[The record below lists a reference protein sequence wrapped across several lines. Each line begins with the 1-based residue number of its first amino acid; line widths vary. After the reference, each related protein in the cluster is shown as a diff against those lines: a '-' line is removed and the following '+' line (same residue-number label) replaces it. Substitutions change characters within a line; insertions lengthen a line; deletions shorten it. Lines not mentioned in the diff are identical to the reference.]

1 VTLTACDGRPSPRGG
16 RRREKALEGGGS
28 RVAFPSMWQLMNT
41 VRHYPWGSRTVI
53 PELLGEQSPADRPY
67 AELWMGAH
75 PDAPSVLS
83 DGTPLDKAIAQ
94 RSEALLGPE
103 VRERFGD
110 RLPFL
115 MKVLAAEQPLSL
127 QAHPTN
133 EQAQAGFAAEEA
145 AGVPRDDSTRTFKDP
160 FHKPE
165 LLLALTPF
173 EALCGFRPV
182 EESLHCLAKLQVPE
196 LKPTIAALA
205 RGGLRAAIPQL
216 LALPPEH
223 RAALVS
229 AVAVAAARF
238 VAAHDPEFINTYRW
252 AASLAE
258 TYPGDPGVV
267 ISLMCNHLKLA
278 PGEAVFLPAG
288 NLHAYL
294 SGAGVEVMASSDN
307 VLRGGLTG
315 KHVDLAALIEVL
327 DFTDGRVPV
336 IHPVLGPGGLR
347 YPVPV
352 EDFDLTRIQLD
363 GQSGALTTRGP
374 QVLLCTEGTAVL
386 SSADEE
392 LSVAQGQSAFV
403 PAGAPVSARGPA
415 VLYRATTNLA

>member
-1 VTLTACDGRPSPRGG
+1 MWLLTNTL
-16 RRREKALEGGGS
+16 
-28 RVAFPSMWQLMNT
+28 
-41 VRHYPWGSRTVI
+41 RHYPWGSRTVI
-53 PELLGEQSPADRPY
+53 PELLGEPCPADRPY

-83 DGTPLDKAIAQ
+83 NGTPLDKAI
-94 RSEALLGPE
+94 ETEPDALLGTE
-103 VRERFGD
+103 VRERFGT

-127 QAHPTN
+127 QAHPTS
-133 EQAQAGFAAEEA
+133 EQAGVGFAAEEA
-145 AGVPRDDSTRTFKDP
+145 AGVPRDEPTRTFKDP

-165 LLLALTPF
+165 LLLALTTF

-182 EESLHCLAKLQVPE
+182 EESVHCLAKLQVPE
-196 LKPTIAALA
+196 LRPTIAALA

-216 LALPPEH
+216 LALNPEH
-223 RAALVS
+223 RSMLVT
-229 AVAVAAARF
+229 AVAEAAARF
-238 VAAHDPEFINTYRW
+238 VSAHDPEFINTYRW

-267 ISLMCNHLKLA
+267 ISLLCNHLKLA

-327 DFTDGRVPV
+327 DFADGRVPV

-352 EDFDLTRIQLD
+352 DDFDLTRVQLD
-363 GQSGALTTRGP
+363 AQSGSLTTRGP

-386 SSADEE
+386 TSPEGE
-392 LSVAQGQSAFV
+392 VTVQQGGSAFV
-403 PAGAPVSARGPA
+403 PAGTPVTARGPA
-415 VLYRATTNLA
+415 VLYRTTTGLS

>member
-1 VTLTACDGRPSPRGG
+1 
-16 RRREKALEGGGS
+16 
-28 RVAFPSMWQLMNT
+28 MWQLMNT

-53 PELLGEQSPADRPY
+53 PELLGENSPAERPY

-83 DGTPLDKAIAQ
+83 NGTPLDKAIEEQ
-94 RSEALLGPE
+94 PEVLLGAA
-103 VRERFGD
+103 VRDRFGT

-133 EQAQAGFAAEEA
+133 EQARAGFAAEEA
-145 AGVPRDDSTRTFKDP
+145 AGVPRDDATRTFKDP

-165 LLLALTPF
+165 LLLALTTF

-216 LALPPEH
+216 IALSPEH
-223 RAALVS
+223 RTTLVG
-229 AVAVAAARF
+229 AVAAAAGRF
-238 VAAHDPEFINTYRW
+238 VAAHDPEFINTYGW

-352 EDFDLTRIQLD
+352 ADFDLTRCQLD
-363 GQSGALTTRGP
+363 TQSGSLTTAGP

-386 SSADEE
+386 TSADGEVTLE
-392 LSVAQGQSAFV
+392 KGGSAFV
-403 PAGAPVSARGPA
+403 PAGIPVTAHGPA

>member
-1 VTLTACDGRPSPRGG
+1 
-16 RRREKALEGGGS
+16 
-28 RVAFPSMWQLMNT
+28 MWQLSNG
-41 VRHYPWGSRTVI
+41 VRYYPWGSRTVI
-53 PELLGEQSPADRPY
+53 PELLGLPAPADRPH
-67 AELWMGAH
+67 AELWVGAH
-75 PDAPSVLS
+75 PDQPSRLT
-83 DGTPLDKAIAQ
+83 DGRPLDRAIAADPK
-94 RSEALLGPE
+94 ALLGAH
-103 VRERFGD
+103 VVERFGA
-110 RLPFL
+110 RLPFM
-115 MKVLAAEQPLSL
+115 MKVLAAESPLSL
-127 QAHPTN
+127 QAHPTTA
-133 EQAQAGFAAEEA
+133 QAEAGFAAEEA
-145 AGVPRDDSTRTFKDP
+145 AGIPRVDPTRTFTDP

-165 LLLALTPF
+165 LLVALTQF

-205 RGGLRAAIPQL
+205 RGGLRAVIPQL
-216 LALPPEH
+216 LALSGARRTE
-223 RAALVS
+223 LVA
-229 AVAVAAARF
+229 AVAGAAARF
-238 VAAHDPEFINTYRW
+238 VAAGDPEFVNTYRW
-252 AASLAE
+252 AARVAE

-336 IHPVLGPGGLR
+336 LQPVPGPGGLR

-352 EDFDLTRIQLD
+352 EDFDLTRSRLD
-363 GQSGALTTRGP
+363 RTRSTLTADGP
-374 QVLLCTEGTAVL
+374 QLLLCTEGTVVL
-386 SSADEE
+386 SSADGE
-392 LSVAQGQSAFV
+392 LTLEKGQSAFV
-403 PAGAPVSARGPA
+403 PAGAPLGIRGPG
-415 VLYRATTNLA
+415 VIYRATTNLT

>member
-1 VTLTACDGRPSPRGG
+1 
-16 RRREKALEGGGS
+16 
-28 RVAFPSMWQLMNT
+28 MWQLSNG
-41 VRHYPWGSRTVI
+41 VRFYPWGSRTVI
-53 PELLGEQSPADRPY
+53 PELLGEPVPAERPH
-67 AELWMGAH
+67 AELWIGAH
-75 PDAPSVLS
+75 PDEPSVLA
-83 DGTPLDKAIAQ
+83 DGRPLDKAIA
-94 RSEALLGPE
+94 EEPAELLGTP
-103 VRERFGD
+103 VVERFGA

-115 MKVLAAEQPLSL
+115 MKVLAAETPLSL
-127 QAHPTN
+127 QAHPTT
-133 EQAQAGFAAEEA
+133 EQAEAGYAAEEA
-145 AGVPRDDSTRTFKDP
+145 AGIPHDDPTRTFKDP

-165 LLLALTPF
+165 LLLALTTF

-216 LALPPEH
+216 LALPGE
-223 RAALVS
+223 RRTELVA
-229 AVAVAAARF
+229 AVATAAGRF

-252 AASLAE
+252 AATLAE

-307 VLRGGLTG
+307 VLRGGLTA

-327 DFTDGRVPV
+327 DFSDGRVPV

-352 EDFDLTRIQLD
+352 QDFDLTRCQLD
-363 GQSGALTTRGP
+363 EQAGTLTTRGP
-374 QVLLCTEGTAVL
+374 QLLLCTEGTAVL
-386 SSADEE
+386 ASVDGE
-392 LSVAQGQSAFV
+392 LTLAKGRAAFV
-403 PAGAPVSARGPA
+403 PAGAPVAARGPA
-415 VLYRATTNLA
+415 VLYRATTAIS

>member
-1 VTLTACDGRPSPRGG
+1 
-16 RRREKALEGGGS
+16 
-28 RVAFPSMWQLMNT
+28 MWQLSNG
-41 VRHYPWGSRTVI
+41 VRYYPWGSRTVI
-53 PELLGEQSPADRPY
+53 PELLGEPVPADRPH
-67 AELWMGAH
+67 AELWVGAH
-75 PDAPSVLS
+75 PDEPSTLS
-83 DGTPLDKAIAQ
+83 DGRPLDKAIAEDPD
-94 RSEALLGPE
+94 RLLGPAVVE
-103 VRERFGD
+103 QFGA

-115 MKVLAAEQPLSL
+115 LKVLAADAPLSL
-127 QAHPTN
+127 QAHPTT
-133 EQAQAGFAAEEA
+133 AQAEVGYAAEEA
-145 AGVPRDDSTRTFKDP
+145 AGIPHDDPTRTFKDP

-165 LLLALTPF
+165 LLLALTTF

-216 LALPPEH
+216 LALSG
-223 RAALVS
+223 RRRTQLVE
-229 AVAVAAARF
+229 AVAARAATF

-252 AASLAE
+252 AATLAE
-258 TYPGDPGVV
+258 SYPGDPGVV

-307 VLRGGLTG
+307 VLRGGLTA

-327 DFTDGRVPV
+327 DFTDGKVPV
-336 IHPVLGPGGLR
+336 MHPVLGPGGLR

-352 EDFDLTRIQLD
+352 QDFDLTRVHLD
-363 GQSGALTTRGP
+363 EQAGTLTTRGP
-374 QVLLCTEGTAVL
+374 QLLLCTEGTAVL
-386 SSADEE
+386 TSVDGE
-392 LSVAQGQSAFV
+392 LTLEKGRAAFL
-403 PAGAPVSARGPA
+403 PAGAPVTARGPA
-415 VLYRATTNLA
+415 VLYRATTNLG

>member
-1 VTLTACDGRPSPRGG
+1 
-16 RRREKALEGGGS
+16 
-28 RVAFPSMWQLMNT
+28 MWQLQT
-41 VRHYPWGSRTVI
+41 SVRHYPWGSRTVI
-53 PELLGEQSPADRPY
+53 PDLLGEPSPAHRPY
-67 AELWMGAH
+67 AELWVGAH
-75 PDAPSVLS
+75 PDEPSVLS
-83 DGTPLDKAIAQ
+83 DGTPLDKAIE
-94 RSEALLGPE
+94 RRPEELLGAA
-103 VRERFGD
+103 VRARFGD

-133 EQAQAGFAAEEA
+133 EQAEAGFAAEEA
-145 AGVPRDDSTRTFKDP
+145 AGVPHGDPTRTFKDP

-223 RAALVS
+223 REILVS
-229 AVAVAAARF
+229 AVAEAAARF

-267 ISLMCNHLKLA
+267 ISLMCNHLRLA

-315 KHVDLAALIEVL
+315 KYVDLAALIEVL

-363 GQSGALTTRGP
+363 SQAGALTTRGP
-374 QVLLCTEGTAVL
+374 QVLLCTEGEAQL
-386 SSADEE
+386 MSADQTSPEGTLT
-392 LSVAQGQSAFV
+392 LSKGAAAFV
-403 PAGAPVSARGPA
+403 PAGAQVTASGPA
-415 VLYRATTNLA
+415 VLYRATTNVA

>member
-1 VTLTACDGRPSPRGG
+1 
-16 RRREKALEGGGS
+16 
-28 RVAFPSMWQLMNT
+28 MWQLQT
-41 VRHYPWGSRTVI
+41 SVRHYPWGSHTVI
-53 PELLGEQSPADRPY
+53 PDLLGEPSPADRPY
-67 AELWMGAH
+67 AELWVGAH
-75 PDAPSVLS
+75 PDEPSVLS
-83 DGTPLDKAIAQ
+83 DGTPLDKAIE
-94 RSEALLGPE
+94 RRPEEMLGAG
-103 VRERFGD
+103 VRARFGD

-127 QAHPTN
+127 QAHPSN
-133 EQAQAGFAAEEA
+133 EQAQAGYAAEEA
-145 AGVPRDDSTRTFKDP
+145 AGVPRDDPTRTFKDP

-182 EESLHCLAKLQVPE
+182 EESLHCLAKLQVSE

-205 RGGLRAAIPQL
+205 RGGLRAAVPQL
-216 LALPPEH
+216 LALTAEH
-223 RAALVS
+223 REVLVS
-229 AVAVAAARF
+229 AVAEAAARF

-267 ISLMCNHLKLA
+267 ISLMCNHLKLS

-294 SGAGVEVMASSDN
+294 CGAGVEIMASSDN

-315 KHVDLAALIEVL
+315 KYVDLAALIEVL
-327 DFTDGRVPV
+327 DFTDGRVP
-336 IHPVLGPGGLR
+336 ILHPVLGLGGLR

-352 EDFDLTRIQLD
+352 EDFDLTRCQL
-363 GQSGALTTRGP
+363 GAQEGSLTTDGP
-374 QVLLCTEGTAVL
+374 QLLLCTEGTVVL
-386 SSADEE
+386 TSPAGEVTLD
-392 LSVAQGQSAFV
+392 QGGSAFV
-403 PAGAPVSARGPA
+403 PAGAAVTARGPG
-415 VLYRATTNLA
+415 VVYRATTNLATTNLA

>member
-1 VTLTACDGRPSPRGG
+1 
-16 RRREKALEGGGS
+16 
-28 RVAFPSMWQLMNT
+28 MWQLSNG
-41 VRHYPWGSRTVI
+41 VRFYPWGSRTVI
-53 PELLGEQSPADRPY
+53 PELLGEPVPADRPH
-67 AELWMGAH
+67 AELWVGAH
-75 PDAPSVLS
+75 PDEPSVLS
-83 DGTPLDKAIAQ
+83 DGRPLDKAIAE
-94 RSEALLGPE
+94 EADRLLGPA
-103 VRERFGD
+103 VVERFGA

-115 MKVLAAEQPLSL
+115 MKVLAAETPLSL
-127 QAHPTN
+127 QAHPTT
-133 EQAQAGFAAEEA
+133 AQAEAGYAAEEA
-145 AGVPRDDSTRTFKDP
+145 AGIPHDDPTRTFKDP

-165 LLLALTPF
+165 LLLALTTF

-216 LALPPEH
+216 LALTGE
-223 RAALVS
+223 RRTELVS
-229 AVAVAAARF
+229 AVATAAARF

-252 AASLAE
+252 AATLAE

-307 VLRGGLTG
+307 VLRGGLTA

-327 DFTDGRVPV
+327 DFTDGKVPV
-336 IHPVLGPGGLR
+336 IHPVLAPGGLR

-352 EDFDLTRIQLD
+352 QDFDLTRVHLD
-363 GQSGALTTRGP
+363 EQAGVLTTRGP
-374 QVLLCTEGTAVL
+374 QLLLCTEGAAVL
-386 SSADEE
+386 ASVDGE
-392 LSVAQGQSAFV
+392 LTLEKGRAAFL
-403 PAGAPVSARGPA
+403 PAGAPVTARGPA
-415 VLYRATTNLA
+415 VLYRATTNLS

>member
-1 VTLTACDGRPSPRGG
+1 
-16 RRREKALEGGGS
+16 
-28 RVAFPSMWQLMNT
+28 MWQLT
-41 VRHYPWGSRTVI
+41 SAVRFYPWGSRTVI
-53 PELLGEQSPADRPY
+53 PELLGHPAPAERPH
-67 AELWMGAH
+67 AELWVGAH
-75 PDAPSVLS
+75 PDEPSLLA
-83 DGTPLDKAIAQ
+83 DGRPLDKAIAEEP
-94 RSEALLGPE
+94 EALLGPA
-103 VRERFGD
+103 VVERFGP

-115 MKVLAAEQPLSL
+115 LKVLAADTPLSL
-127 QAHPTN
+127 QAHPTTA
-133 EQAQAGFAAEEA
+133 QAQAGYAAEES
-145 AGVPRDDSTRTFKDP
+145 AGIPHDDPTRTFKDP
-160 FHKPE
+160 YHKPE
-165 LLLALTPF
+165 LLLALTTF

-196 LKPTIAALA
+196 VRPTLAALA

-216 LALPPEH
+216 LALDGDRRDE
-223 RAALVS
+223 LVS
-229 AVAVAAARF
+229 AVAASASRF

-252 AASLAE
+252 AAALAE

-327 DFTDGRVPV
+327 DFSDGRVPV
-336 IHPVLGPGGLR
+336 LHPVLGPGGLR

-352 EDFDLTRIQLD
+352 EDFDLTRCHLD
-363 GQSGALTTRGP
+363 EAAGTLTTRGP
-374 QVLLCTEGTAVL
+374 QVLLCTEGRAVVA
-386 SSADEE
+386 SADGE
-392 LSVAQGQSAFV
+392 LLLEKGHSAFV
-403 PAGAPVSARGPA
+403 PAGAPVTARGPA
-415 VLYRATTNLA
+415 VVYRATTNLR

>member
-1 VTLTACDGRPSPRGG
+1 
-16 RRREKALEGGGS
+16 
-28 RVAFPSMWQLMNT
+28 MWLLQNT

-53 PELLGEQSPADRPY
+53 PELLSEPSPSEEPY

-75 PDAPSVLS
+75 PDAPSMLP
-83 DGTPLDKAIAQ
+83 DGTPLNKAIEQ
-94 RSEALLGPE
+94 HPDELLGAP

-115 MKVLAAEQPLSL
+115 MKILAAEQPLSL

-133 EQAQAGFAAEEA
+133 AQAQAGFAAEEA
-145 AGVPRDDSTRTFKDP
+145 AGIPRDDPARTFKDP

-165 LLLALTPF
+165 LLLALTTF

-196 LKPTIAALA
+196 LRPTIAALA

-216 LALPPEH
+216 LGLSGRRRTE
-223 RAALVS
+223 LVG
-229 AVAVAAARF
+229 AVAVAAARS

-252 AASLAE
+252 AATLAE
-258 TYPGDPGVV
+258 TYPGDRGVV
-267 ISLMCNHLKLA
+267 ISLLCNHLKLA
-278 PGEAVFLPAG
+278 PGEAVFLRAG

-327 DFTDGRVPV
+327 DFVDGRIP
-336 IHPVLGPGGLR
+336 ILNPVLGPGGLR

-352 EDFDLTRIQLD
+352 EDFDLTRVQLD
-363 GQSGALTTRGP
+363 ARSGSLTSRGP

-386 SSADEE
+386 TSTDVE
-392 LSVAQGQSAFV
+392 LVVEKGASVFV
-403 PAGAPVSARGPA
+403 PAGAPLTARGPA
-415 VLYRATTNLA
+415 VLYRATTGLG

>member
-1 VTLTACDGRPSPRGG
+1 
-16 RRREKALEGGGS
+16 
-28 RVAFPSMWQLMNT
+28 MWQMMNP

-53 PELLGEQSPADRPY
+53 PDLLGEPSPADKPY
-67 AELWMGAH
+67 AELWLGAQ

-83 DGTPLDKAIAQ
+83 TGISLDKAVA
-94 RSEALLGPE
+94 EDPELLLGAA

-133 EQAQAGFAAEEA
+133 AQAQAGFAAEEA
-145 AGVPRDDSTRTFKDP
+145 AGVPQDDPTRTFKDP
-160 FHKPE
+160 WHKPE

-205 RGGLRAAIPQL
+205 RGGLRAVIPQL
-216 LALPPEH
+216 LALSGK
-223 RAALVS
+223 RRTQLVS
-229 AVAVAAARF
+229 AVAEAAARF

-252 AASLAE
+252 AASLAD
-258 TYPGDPGVV
+258 TYPGDAGVV

-294 SGAGVEVMASSDN
+294 CGAGVEVMASSDN
-307 VLRGGLTG
+307 VLRGGLTH

-327 DFTDGRVPV
+327 DFTDGRVPI

-352 EDFDLTRIQLD
+352 EDFDLTRCQLD
-363 GQSGALTTRGP
+363 EQSGSLTTSGP

-386 SSADEE
+386 SSADGEVTLE
-392 LSVAQGQSAFV
+392 KGASAFV
-403 PAGAPVSARGPA
+403 PAGAPVSASGPA

>member
-1 VTLTACDGRPSPRGG
+1 MECAAPQVMSAP
-16 RRREKALEGGGS
+16 
-28 RVAFPSMWQLMNT
+28 MWQMTNT

-53 PELLGEQSPADRPY
+53 PELLGQPAPADRPH

-75 PDAPSVLS
+75 PGEPSMLS
-83 DGTPLDKAIAQ
+83 DGRPLDKAILADP
-94 RSEALLGPE
+94 ETLLGPE
-103 VRERFGD
+103 VHAQFGE

-115 MKVLAAEQPLSL
+115 MKVLAADLPLSL
-127 QAHPTN
+127 QAHPTPA
-133 EQAQAGFAAEEA
+133 QAEAGFAAEEA
-145 AGVPRDDSTRTFKDP
+145 AGIPIDDPTRTFKDP
-160 FHKPE
+160 YHKPE
-165 LLLALTPF
+165 ILCAITPV
-173 EALCGFRPV
+173 EALCGFRPIG
-182 EESLHCLAKLQVPE
+182 ESLHCLAKLQLPE

-205 RGGLRAAIPQL
+205 RGGLRTAIPQL
-216 LALPPEH
+216 LALSA
-223 RAALVS
+223 RRRDSLVR
-229 AVAVAAARF
+229 AVAAKAAQF
-238 VAAHDPEFINTYRW
+238 VAAHDPEFMNTYRW
-252 AASLAE
+252 AATLAE

-352 EDFDLTRIQLD
+352 QDFDLTRVQLD
-363 GQSGALTTRGP
+363 AGTGALTTHGP

-386 SSADEE
+386 TSADAEVTVE
-392 LSVAQGQSAFV
+392 KGRSAFV
-403 PAGAPVSARGPA
+403 PAGTPVTARGPA
-415 VLYRATTNLA
+415 VLYRATTAVS

>member
-1 VTLTACDGRPSPRGG
+1 
-16 RRREKALEGGGS
+16 
-28 RVAFPSMWQLMNT
+28 MWQLT
-41 VRHYPWGSRTVI
+41 SGVRFYPWGSRTVI
-53 PELLGEQSPADRPY
+53 PELLGQPVPADRPY
-67 AELWMGAH
+67 AELWVGAH
-75 PDAPSVLS
+75 PDEPSLLA
-83 DGTPLDKAIAQ
+83 DGRPLNQAISADPD
-94 RSEALLGPE
+94 SLLGAR
-103 VRERFGD
+103 VVERFGP

-115 MKVLAAEQPLSL
+115 LKVLAAEQPLSL
-127 QAHPTN
+127 QAHPTT
-133 EQAQAGFAAEEA
+133 EQAEAGFAAEEA
-145 AGVPRDDSTRTFKDP
+145 AGVSHDDPTRTFKDP

-165 LLLALTPF
+165 LLLALTTF

-216 LALPPEH
+216 IALSGKR
-223 RAALVS
+223 RASLVS
-229 AVAVAAARF
+229 AVAEAAARF

-252 AASLAE
+252 ASSLAE

-336 IHPVLGPGGLR
+336 IHPVLGSAGLR

-352 EDFDLTRIQLD
+352 EDFDLTRCQLD
-363 GQSGALTTRGP
+363 AQSGTLTTRGP

-386 SSADEE
+386 ASADGE
-392 LSVAQGQSAFV
+392 LTLTKGQSAFV
-403 PAGAPVSARGPA
+403 SAGAPVSARGPA
-415 VLYRATTNLA
+415 VLYRATTNLS

>member
-1 VTLTACDGRPSPRGG
+1 
-16 RRREKALEGGGS
+16 
-28 RVAFPSMWQLMNT
+28 

-53 PELLGEQSPADRPY
+53 PELLGEPSPADQPY

-83 DGTPLDKAIAQ
+83 TGLPLDKAI
-94 RSEALLGPE
+94 EEEPELFLGPAVHE
-103 VRERFGD
+103 KFGT

-115 MKVLAAEQPLSL
+115 MKVLAADRPLSL
-127 QAHPTN
+127 QAHPTT
-133 EQAQAGFAAEEA
+133 EQARAGFAAEEA
-145 AGVPRDDSTRTFKDP
+145 AGVPRNDPTRTFKDP

-165 LLLALTPF
+165 LLLALTPV

-182 EESLHCLAKLQVPE
+182 EESLHCLAKLQVSE

-216 LALPPEH
+216 IALAPDV
-223 RAALVS
+223 RSVLVE
-229 AVAVAAARF
+229 AVAEAASRF

-252 AASLAE
+252 AASLAG

-267 ISLMCNHLKLA
+267 ISLMCNHLTLA

-294 SGAGVEVMASSDN
+294 SGAGVEVMAGSDN
-307 VLRGGLTG
+307 VLRGGLTA

-352 EDFDLTRIQLD
+352 EDFDLTRVQLD
-363 GQSGALTTRGP
+363 AQSGSLTTSGP
-374 QVLLCTEGTAVL
+374 QVLLCTEGAAVL
-386 SSADEE
+386 SSSDAE
-392 LSVAQGQSAFV
+392 LTLRQGESAFV
-403 PAGAPVSARGPA
+403 PAGAPVTAHGPA
-415 VLYRATTNLA
+415 VLYRATTNLS

>member
-1 VTLTACDGRPSPRGG
+1 MWPLTSA
-16 RRREKALEGGGS
+16 
-28 RVAFPSMWQLMNT
+28 

-53 PELLGEQSPADRPY
+53 PELLGQPSPAQQPH

-75 PDAPSVLS
+75 PDQPSLLA
-83 DGTPLDKAIAQ
+83 DGRPLDKAIAEEPE
-94 RSEALLGPE
+94 RLLSGS
-103 VRERFGD
+103 VVDRFGP

-115 MKVLAAEQPLSL
+115 MKVLAADRPLSL
-127 QAHPTN
+127 QAHPTM
-133 EQAQAGFAAEEA
+133 EQAAAGFAAEEA
-145 AGVPRDDSTRTFKDP
+145 AGIPRDDPARTFRDP
-160 FHKPE
+160 WHKPE
-165 LLLALTPF
+165 LLLALTTF

-182 EESLHCLAKLQVPE
+182 EESLHCLAKLQLPE

-216 LALPPEH
+216 IALSG
-223 RAALVS
+223 RRRTSLVE
-229 AVAVAAARF
+229 AVARKADSF

-252 AASLAE
+252 AATLADAH
-258 TYPGDPGVV
+258 PGDPGVV

-307 VLRGGLTG
+307 VLRGGLTS

-327 DFTDGRVPV
+327 DFTDGRIPV

-352 EDFDLTRIQLD
+352 EDFDLTRVQLD
-363 GQSGALTTRGP
+363 DRTGVLTTAGP
-374 QVLLCTEGTAVL
+374 QVLLCTDGRAVL
-386 SSADEE
+386 ASGEDELTLE
-392 LSVAQGQSAFV
+392 RGQSAFV
-403 PAGAPVSARGPA
+403 PAGEPVSVRGPA
-415 VLYRATTNLA
+415 VLYRSTTNLG

>member
-1 VTLTACDGRPSPRGG
+1 MFQLSSP
-16 RRREKALEGGGS
+16 
-28 RVAFPSMWQLMNT
+28 

-53 PELLGEQSPADRPY
+53 PEMLGLPSPAGEPY

-75 PDAPSVLS
+75 PDAPSRLE
-83 DGTPLDKAIAQ
+83 DGTGLDAAIA
-94 RSEALLGPE
+94 ADPDGMLGVR
-103 VRERFGD
+103 VREHFGP

-115 MKVLAAEQPLSL
+115 MKVLAADAPLSL
-127 QAHPTN
+127 QAHPTT
-133 EQAQAGFAAEEA
+133 AQAEVGFAAEEA
-145 AGVPRDDSTRTFKDP
+145 AGIPHDDPTRTFKDP

-165 LLLALTPF
+165 IMLAITPV

-182 EESLHCLAKLQVPE
+182 EESLHCLAKLQLPE
-196 LKPTIAALA
+196 LMPTIAALA

-216 LALPPEH
+216 LALSARRRDSLVQAVAT
-223 RAALVS
+223 RAAS
-229 AVAVAAARF
+229 F

-267 ISLMCNHLKLA
+267 ISLMCNHLTVA

-307 VLRGGLTG
+307 VLRGGLTT

-327 DFTDGRVPV
+327 DFADGKVPV
-336 IHPVLGPGGLR
+336 IRPVLGPGGLR
-347 YPVPV
+347 YPTPV
-352 EDFDLTRIQLD
+352 EDFDLTRCQVD
-363 GQSGALTTRGP
+363 VEAGVLTTAGP
-374 QVLLCTEGTAVL
+374 QLLLCAEGTAVL
-386 SSADEE
+386 TTMDREVV
-392 LSVAQGQSAFV
+392 LQQGASAFV
-403 PAGAPVSARGPA
+403 PAGLPVTARGPA
-415 VLYRATTNLA
+415 VLYRSTTALR

>member
-1 VTLTACDGRPSPRGG
+1 
-16 RRREKALEGGGS
+16 
-28 RVAFPSMWQLMNT
+28 MWQLQNT

-53 PELLGEQSPADRPY
+53 PELLGQTSPADRPC

-83 DGTPLDKAIAQ
+83 TGTPLDKAIEQ
-94 RSEALLGPE
+94 RPHELLGVE
-103 VRERFGD
+103 VQERFGN

-127 QAHPTN
+127 QAHPTT
-133 EQAQAGFAAEEA
+133 EQAEVGFAAEET
-145 AGVPRDDSTRTFKDP
+145 AGVPHDSPTRTFKDP

-165 LLLALTPF
+165 LLLALTTF

-216 LALPPEH
+216 IALSAEH
-223 RAALVS
+223 RAVLVS
-229 AVAVAAARF
+229 AVAAAASRF

-258 TYPGDPGVV
+258 TYPADPGVV

-294 SGAGVEVMASSDN
+294 SGAGVEVMAGSDN
-307 VLRGGLTG
+307 VLRGGLTA

-352 EDFDLTRIQLD
+352 DDFDLTRVQLD
-363 GQSGALTTRGP
+363 GHSGSLLTSGP

-386 SSADEE
+386 ASPDGGLTLEK
-392 LSVAQGQSAFV
+392 GCSAFV
-403 PAGAPVSARGPA
+403 PAGTPVTASGPA
-415 VLYRATTNLA
+415 VLYRATTNLD

>member
-1 VTLTACDGRPSPRGG
+1 
-16 RRREKALEGGGS
+16 
-28 RVAFPSMWQLMNT
+28 MWLLQSS
-41 VRHYPWGSRTVI
+41 VRHYPWGSHTVI
-53 PELLGEQSPADRPY
+53 PELLGLPSPAERPH

-75 PDAPSVLS
+75 PDLPSVRS
-83 DGTPLDKAIAQ
+83 DGVPLDKAIAAEPEQ
-94 RSEALLGPE
+94 LLGAD
-103 VRERFGD
+103 VASRFGA

-115 MKVLAAEQPLSL
+115 MKVLAADKPLSL

-133 EQAQAGFAAEEA
+133 EQAAAGFAAEEA
-145 AGVPRDDSTRTFKDP
+145 AGVPRDAPTRTFKDQS
-160 FHKPE
+160 HKPE
-165 LLLALTPF
+165 ILLALTPF

-216 LALPPEH
+216 LALSPRRREV
-223 RAALVS
+223 LVR
-229 AVAVAAARF
+229 AVAEAASGF
-238 VAAHDPEFINTYRW
+238 VAAHDPQFINTYRW

-278 PGEAVFLPAG
+278 PGEAVFMPAG

-294 SGAGVEVMASSDN
+294 CGAGVEVMASSDN
-307 VLRGGLTG
+307 VLRGGLTE

-327 DFTDGRVPV
+327 DFSDGRVPV
-336 IHPVLGPGGLR
+336 LHPVLGPGGLR

-352 EDFDLTRIQLD
+352 DDFDLTRCQLD
-363 GQSGALTTRGP
+363 DQAGTLTTRGP
-374 QVLLCTEGTAVL
+374 QLFLCTEGTAVL
-386 SSADEE
+386 SSAEEE
-392 LSVAQGQSAFV
+392 LTLPRGASAFV
-403 PAGAPVSARGPA
+403 PAGTPISARGPA
-415 VLYRATTNLA
+415 VLYRATTNVS

>member
-1 VTLTACDGRPSPRGG
+1 
-16 RRREKALEGGGS
+16 
-28 RVAFPSMWQLMNT
+28 MWQLQNT

-53 PELLGEQSPADRPY
+53 PELLGATSPADRPH
-67 AELWMGAH
+67 AELWLGAH

-83 DGTPLDKAIAQ
+83 TGTPLDKAIEE
-94 RSEALLGPE
+94 RPRELLGAE
-103 VRERFGD
+103 VQERFGN

-127 QAHPTN
+127 QAHPTT
-133 EQAQAGFAAEEA
+133 EQAEIGFAAEES
-145 AGVPRDDSTRTFKDP
+145 AGVPHDSPTRTFKDP

-165 LLLALTPF
+165 LLLALTTF

-216 LALPPEH
+216 IALSPEH
-223 RAALVS
+223 RAVLVS
-229 AVAVAAARF
+229 AVAGAASRF

-294 SGAGVEVMASSDN
+294 CGAGVEVMAGSDN
-307 VLRGGLTG
+307 VLRGGLTH

-336 IHPVLGPGGLR
+336 LHPVLGPGGLR

-352 EDFDLTRIQLD
+352 DDFDLTRCQLD
-363 GQSGALTTRGP
+363 GHSGSLTTDGP
-374 QVLLCTEGTAVL
+374 QVLLCTEGAALLRST
-386 SSADEE
+386 DGE
-392 LSVAQGQSAFV
+392 LTLRQGESAFV
-403 PAGAPVSARGPA
+403 AAGAPVTASGPA
-415 VLYRATTNLA
+415 VLYRSTTNLS

>member
-1 VTLTACDGRPSPRGG
+1 
-16 RRREKALEGGGS
+16 
-28 RVAFPSMWQLMNT
+28 MWQLMNT

-53 PELLGEQSPADRPY
+53 PELLGEPSPAERPY

-83 DGTPLDKAIAQ
+83 DGTPLDKAIEEQ
-94 RSEALLGPE
+94 PEELLGAE
-103 VRERFGD
+103 VHERFGT

-115 MKVLAAEQPLSL
+115 MKVLAAELPLSL

-145 AGVPRDDSTRTFKDP
+145 AGVPRDDPTRTFKDP

-165 LLLALTPF
+165 LLLALTTF

-182 EESLHCLAKLQVPE
+182 EESLHCLAKLQVSE

-216 LALPPEH
+216 IALSPET
-223 RAALVS
+223 RDALVS
-229 AVAVAAARF
+229 AVAEAAGRF

-252 AASLAE
+252 AASLAQ

-267 ISLMCNHLKLA
+267 ISLMCNHLRLA

-307 VLRGGLTG
+307 VLRGGLTR

-352 EDFDLTRIQLD
+352 EDFDLTRVQLD
-363 GQSGALTTRGP
+363 GQSGALTTGGP
-374 QVLLCTEGTAVL
+374 QMLLCTEGTAVL
-386 SSADEE
+386 GSADDEVV
-392 LSVAQGQSAFV
+392 LGKGTSAFV
-403 PAGAPVSARGPA
+403 PAGTPVSARGPA
-415 VLYRATTNLA
+415 VLYRVTTNLR